1 MPTVL
6 IVDDETPIREM
17 IKMSLELS
25 GFNCLEAD
33 SAKSAMPIIVDDRP
47 DLILL
52 DWMMPEVSGLEL
64 LRRIRRDSSIKET
77 PVILLTAKIEE
88 QNSVQGLDAGAD
100 DYIRKPFSS
109 RELLAR
115 IKSVL
120 RRSDGFIEDD
130 VISTG
135 SLSLDPLGQRVFIN
149 SEPVNIGPT
158 EYKLLKFFMTHQDRV
173 YTRSHILDQVW
184 GGNVFIEERT
194 IDVHIRRLRKLLK
207 PKHAS
212 SNSDDPSLFVQTVRG
227 SGYRFSSKVA

>member
-33 SAKSAMPIIVDDRP
+33 SSKSAMPIIVDHRP
-47 DLILL
+47 DIILL

-64 LRRIRRDSSIKET
+64 LRRIRRDSSIKEI

-120 RRSDGFIEDD
+120 RRSDGFVDGN
-130 VISTG
+130 VISSG

-149 SEPVNIGPT
+149 GDPINIGPT

-173 YTRSHILDQVW
+173 YTRGHILDQVW
-184 GGNVFIEERT
+184 GANVFIEERT
-194 IDVHIRRLRKLLK
+194 IDVHIRRLRKILK

-212 SNSDDPSLFVQTVRG
+212 SNNDDPSLFVQTVRG
-227 SGYRFSSKVA
+227 SGYRFSSKVV